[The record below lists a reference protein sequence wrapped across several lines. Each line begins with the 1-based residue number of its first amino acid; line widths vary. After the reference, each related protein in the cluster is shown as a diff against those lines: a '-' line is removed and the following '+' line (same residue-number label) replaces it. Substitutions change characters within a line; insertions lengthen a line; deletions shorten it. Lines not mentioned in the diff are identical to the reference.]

1 MNLHWNKNRQ
11 LLKNRFPQL
20 YELLEQ
26 HIIQAERTDAQG
38 LCPFP
43 FWKVEKA
50 RNGSPTVRENNI
62 LMHSAYNPE
71 KEAQT
76 TCAAN
81 NEKDYTTAVFLGF
94 GAGYLPNAFAQQ
106 HKNKTII
113 LVEPDTAHFLAA
125 LDVMDWQPVFSQEK
139 CILAIGCPLETLIGI
154 VNQTGI
160 KNCIFFEQKI
170 QTAHAGQYFENFRQ
184 LLERNRQKDEINSKT
199 LEKFAALWQRNGC
212 RNLEAFA
219 KLDGIKLYEKKAE
232 NLDAVVLAAGPSLA
246 DIIPHLAEIKKRS
259 ILICVDTALRACLK
273 AGVEPDFIVIV
284 DPQFWAAQHLA
295 GLHSKSSVLITESAA
310 YPSVFHFDCRKTVL
324 CSSLFPLGSYFEKF
338 LGEKGKIDGG
348 GSVSTSAWNF
358 ANFIGVR
365 SIYFAGLDLSYPG
378 KNTHIKGSTFEEA
391 VHRTSSRITNAA
403 TKNASALYEIKTETG
418 TDYTGHEVLTDSRMK
433 MFAWWFESRLARP
446 QSAKTFTFCPQNL
459 AVPGIKTA
467 LISDFLKNPEC
478 QENKQIFFEQS
489 EINAIEK
496 DEKLLEQRLLIF
508 EKTKKQLC
516 STLQELFENARKAFN
531 LCNQALTQKN
541 CSHAEIFSR
550 LSEID
555 AKISANDGKEIVALV
570 FPTQA
575 RLEQLFARQ
584 KFPQD
589 ERTANL
595 IKSKIIYGQISL
607 AAERYIANIL

>member
-1 MNLHWNKNRQ
+1 M
-11 LLKNRFPQL
+11 
-20 YELLEQ
+20 
-26 HIIQAERTDAQG
+26 
-38 LCPFP
+38 
-43 FWKVEKA
+43 
-50 RNGSPTVRENNI
+50 
-62 LMHSAYNPE
+62 
-71 KEAQT
+71 
-76 TCAAN
+76 
-81 NEKDYTTAVFLGF
+81 
-94 GAGYLPNAFAQQ
+94 
-106 HKNKTII
+106 
-113 LVEPDTAHFLAA
+113 
-125 LDVMDWQPVFSQEK
+125 
-139 CILAIGCPLETLIGI
+139 
-154 VNQTGI
+154 
-160 KNCIFFEQKI
+160 
-170 QTAHAGQYFENFRQ
+170 
-184 LLERNRQKDEINSKT
+184 
-199 LEKFAALWQRNGC
+199 
-212 RNLEAFA
+212 
-219 KLDGIKLYEKKAE
+219 
-232 NLDAVVLAAGPSLA
+232 
-246 DIIPHLAEIKKRS
+246 
-259 ILICVDTALRACLK
+259 
-273 AGVEPDFIVIV
+273 
-284 DPQFWAAQHLA
+284 
-295 GLHSKSSVLITESAA
+295 
-310 YPSVFHFDCRKTVL
+310 
-324 CSSLFPLGSYFEKF
+324 
-338 LGEKGKIDGG
+338 
-348 GSVSTSAWNF
+348 
-358 ANFIGVR
+358 
-365 SIYFAGLDLSYPG
+365 SYPG

-508 EKTKKQLC
+508 EKTKKRLC

-531 LCNQALTQKN
+531 LCNQALTKKN

-575 RLEQLFARQ
+575 QLEQLSARQ

-595 IKSKIIYGQISL
+595 MKSKIIYGQISL